1 MAAEQSASRS
11 RLALQALVL
20 VAAVLLAY
28 QPVWQAGFIW
38 DDDVYVTHNRL
49 LTAPDG
55 LKRIWFSLDSPSQYF
70 PLVYT
75 VLRLERTAWGLA
87 SGGYHWVNILLHAA
101 NALLLWG
108 LLRRWRLPAAWL
120 AAAFFALHPVEVESV
135 AWVTELK
142 NVLSLFFCLLTA
154 WAWVEF
160 AGERPKAADKVA
172 RASSPAS
179 SAGVSPVDAPAP
191 GGGTPPKPADERC
204 GRWGFYL
211 AALLFQALAL
221 FAKTTACTLP
231 AALLLILWLRGE
243 RIGWRRAWQIAP
255 FFAMGLMMGL
265 VSVWWE
271 RHHQFAV
278 GDAFAIGWVSRL
290 LIASRAV
297 WFYAGK
303 LLWPVDLSF
312 SYPRWQIDPG
322 DWCQYLWLAA
332 CIAAG
337 VAIRAAGRGV
347 KTGLL
352 IFVAT
357 LAPLLGFIMQYAL
370 RYSFVADH
378 YQYAASI
385 GLLALA
391 AAGIDRLLGRFE
403 AGRPALRPLVYALL
417 PALLG
422 LLTWRQCRNYADS
435 ETLWRAT
442 LRSAPNASIA
452 RNNLSQALLDKGKLD
467 EAMRLSAEVLAVN
480 PKDAVAQNN
489 LGFALLEKG
498 RVEEAMSHLQAAIA
512 AQPNAPD
519 AYYNLGRAWLK
530 KEQFQSAIANFQM
543 AVRLRPDFANAWC
556 NLGFASLRAGRLP
569 EAVAH
574 YEKALALAPD
584 YPLAHN
590 DLGGILLRLG
600 QTNQAM
606 THFQRAAE
614 LAPDFVEAHYNLGG
628 LLLAAGRLDEALR
641 QYETV
646 AQQRPRLAEAHF
658 MLGRLAAAYA
668 RSGRLDRAVTV
679 TTRALQLARAAGETS
694 LADSL
699 AAQLHSYGKGD

>member
-1 MAAEQSASRS
+1 MSAEGSPGRN
-11 RLALQALVL
+11 RLALQAVVL
-20 VAAVLLAY
+20 VAAVVLAY
-28 QPVWQAGFIW
+28 QPAWQAGFVW

-75 VLRLERTAWGLA
+75 VLRLERSAWGLA

-101 NALLLWG
+101 NALVLWG

-120 AAAFFALHPVEVESV
+120 AAALFALHPVEVESV

-160 AGERPKAADKVA
+160 AGERP
-172 RASSPAS
+172 
-179 SAGVSPVDAPAP
+179 
-191 GGGTPPKPADERC
+191 
-204 GRWGFYL
+204 GRWRFYV
-211 AALLFQALAL
+211 AALVFQALAL

-243 RIGWRRAWQIAP
+243 RIGPRRVWQVAP

-271 RHHQFAV
+271 RHHQHAV
-278 GDAFAIGWVSRL
+278 GETFAIGWVSRL

-303 LLWPVDLSF
+303 LIWPANLSF
-312 SYPRWQIDPG
+312 SYARWQINPA
-322 DWCQYLWLAA
+322 DWRQYLWPAA
-332 CIAAG
+332 CLAAG
-337 VAIRAAGRGV
+337 VAIGTARRGI
-347 KTGLL
+347 KTGIL
-352 IFVAT
+352 IFVIT

-391 AAGIDRLLGRFE
+391 AAGIERLLARF
-403 AGRPALRPLVYALL
+403 AAARPALRPLVYAALL
-417 PALLG
+417 ALLG
-422 LLTWRQCRNYADS
+422 ALTWRQCRNYADS

-442 LRSAPNASIA
+442 LRSTPTASIA
-452 RNNLSQALLDKGKLD
+452 HNNLAQALLDKGKLD
-467 EAMRLSAEVLAVN
+467 EAMRLSEEVLAVN

-498 RVEEAMSHLQAAIA
+498 RVEEAMSHLREAIA

-519 AYYNLGRAWLK
+519 AYYNLGRAFLK
-530 KEQFQSAIANFQM
+530 KEQYEAAAAHFQM
-543 AVRLRPDFANAWC
+543 ALRLRPDFANACC
-556 NLGFASLRAGRLP
+556 NLGFARLQLGQVA
-569 EAVAH
+569 EATVA
-574 YEKALALAPD
+574 YEKALELAPD
-584 YPLAHN
+584 YALAHN

-600 QTNQAM
+600 ETNRAM

-614 LAPDFVEAHYNLGG
+614 LAPDLVEAHYNLGG
-628 LLLAAGRLDEALR
+628 LLMAAGRLDEALS
-641 QYETV
+641 QYESV
-646 AQQRPRLAEAHF
+646 VRLRPRLTEAHV

-668 RSGRLDRAVTV
+668 HGGRLDRAAAVAG
-679 TTRALQLARAAGETS
+679 RALQLARAAGETS
-694 LADSL
+694 LAQNL
-699 AAQLHSYGKGD
+699 ATQLQSYGKGR

>member
-1 MAAEQSASRS
+1 MNAEGSLDRN
-11 RLALQALVL
+11 RLALQAVVL
-20 VAAVLLAY
+20 VAAVVLAY
-28 QPVWQAGFIW
+28 QPAWHAGFVW

-75 VLRLERTAWGLA
+75 VLRLERSAWGLA

-101 NALLLWG
+101 NALVLWG
-108 LLRRWRLPAAWL
+108 LLRRCRLPAPWL
-120 AAAFFALHPVEVESV
+120 AAALFALHPVEVESV

-160 AGERPKAADKVA
+160 AAERP
-172 RASSPAS
+172 
-179 SAGVSPVDAPAP
+179 
-191 GGGTPPKPADERC
+191 
-204 GRWGFYL
+204 GRWRFYV

-243 RIGWRRAWQIAP
+243 RIGWRRVWQAAP

-271 RHHQFAV
+271 RHHQYAV
-278 GDAFAIGWVSRL
+278 GETFAIGWVSRL

-303 LLWPVDLSF
+303 LIWPADLSF
-312 SYPRWQIDPG
+312 SYARWQIAPA
-322 DWCQYLWLAA
+322 DWRQYFWPAACLAA
-332 CIAAG
+332 GLAL
-337 VAIRAAGRGV
+337 RAARRGV
-347 KTGLL
+347 KAGVL
-352 IFVAT
+352 IFVIT

-378 YQYAASI
+378 YQYAAGI

-391 AAGIDRLLGRFE
+391 AAGVDGLLARFA
-403 AGRPALRPLVYALL
+403 AGRPALRPLVYA
-417 PALLG
+417 ALLA
-422 LLTWRQCRNYADS
+422 LLAVLTWRQCRNYADS

-442 LRSAPNASIA
+442 LRCAPQAAIA
-452 RNNLSQALLDKGKLD
+452 HNNLAQALLDKGELD
-467 EAMRLSAEVLAVN
+467 EAMRLSQEVLAAD
-480 PKDAVAQNN
+480 PKDAVAHNN

-498 RVEEAMSHLQAAIA
+498 RVDEAISHLRQAIA
-512 AQPNAPD
+512 AQPNSPE
-519 AYYNLGRAWLK
+519 AYYNLGRAFLK
-530 KEQFQSAIANFQM
+530 KQQFEAAAAHFQM
-543 AVRLRPDFANAWC
+543 ALSLRPDFANACC
-556 NLGFASLRAGRLP
+556 NLGFARLQLGQ
-569 EAVAH
+569 VAAATAA
-574 YEKALALAPD
+574 YEKALDLAPD
-584 YPLAHN
+584 YALAHN

-600 QTNQAM
+600 ETNRAM
-606 THFQRAAE
+606 IHFQRAAQ

-628 LLLAAGRLDEALR
+628 ALLAAGRLDEALS
-641 QYETV
+641 QYESV
-646 AQQRPRLAEAHF
+646 ARLRPRLAQAHA

-668 RSGRLDRAVTV
+668 RSGRLDRAAAVAA
-679 TTRALQLARAAGETS
+679 RALQLARAAGETS
-694 LADSL
+694 LAESL
-699 AAQLHSYGKGD
+699 SAQLQSYGKGH

>member
-1 MAAEQSASRS
+1 MAAEQSASRN

-20 VAAVLLAY
+20 VAAVVLAY

-75 VLRLERTAWGLA
+75 VLRLERAAWGLA

-160 AGERPKAADKVA
+160 AGA
-172 RASSPAS
+172 R
-179 SAGVSPVDAPAP
+179 
-191 GGGTPPKPADERC
+191 R

-255 FFAMGLMMGL
+255 FFAMGLLMGL
-265 VSVWWE
+265 VSIWWE

-312 SYPRWQIDPG
+312 SYPRWQIDPA
-322 DWCQYLWLAA
+322 DWRQYLWLAA
-332 CIAAG
+332 CIAAA
-337 VAIRAAGRGV
+337 VAIRTAGRGV
-347 KTGLL
+347 KTGFL

-417 PALLG
+417 LALLG

-452 RNNLSQALLDKGKLD
+452 HNNLAQALLDKGKLD

-498 RVEEAMSHLQAAIA
+498 RVEEAISHLQAAIA

-519 AYYNLGRAWLK
+519 AYYNLGRALLK
-530 KEQFQSAIANFQM
+530 KEQFETAIANFQM
-543 AVRLRPDFANAWC
+543 AVRLRPDFPNAWC
-556 NLGFASLRAGRLP
+556 NLGFASLQAGRLP

-574 YEKALALAPD
+574 YERALALAPD

-600 QTNQAM
+600 QTNRAM

-628 LLLAAGRLDEALR
+628 LLLAAGRLDEALS

-668 RSGRLDRAVTV
+668 RSGRLDRAVGV
-679 TTRALQLARAAGETS
+679 ATRALQLARAAGETS

-699 AAQLHSYGKGD
+699 AAQLQSYGKEH